1 MSNYCII
8 VIISRAIIEFIRRN
22 GNLSSTLEHNL
33 LHIKIRCTIRNCIL
47 KCNFMFTSWP
57 SFTYLHCMHQYD
69 NIYIYWIELG
79 LVYISPTSYFRKHP
93 KNSYNYNWNNHTD
106 IKQVYYIR
114 IIINAML
121 HLECKIQSMTTMK
134 MYWNILPWLMS

>member
-33 LHIKIRCTIRNCIL
+33 LHLKIRCRIRNCIL
-47 KCNFMFTSWP
+47 KCNFMFISWP

-69 NIYIYWIELG
+69 NIYIYGIELS
-79 LVYISPTSYFRKHP
+79 LFYISPTS
-93 KNSYNYNWNNHTD
+93 YNWNNHTD
-106 IKQVYYIR
+106 IKKVYHIR
-114 IIINAML
+114 IIIIAML
-121 HLECKIQSMTTMK
+121 YLECKIQSMTTMK
-134 MYWNILPWLMS
+134 MYWNIRPWLMS